1 MQWNHLLA
9 GSLLL
14 ILASL
19 TGAEY
24 LGTTISTDGV
34 VILTGSDQDG
44 NGSVASRIMAIGTS
58 ELSRIIGDEG
68 GIGMTVQGRGP
79 LLFSDHTTGTTPTQ
93 LGQAC
98 VFLTPD
104 RINADSRANL
114 DASGILSSGIYAMT
128 RVPGRG
134 ISGETLVNGSGIMLL
149 RSGSDGNRT
158 TRSTGFVSGNMTLH
172 DLTRY

>member
-34 VILTGSDQDG
+34 VMLTGSDQDG
-44 NGSVASRIMAIGTS
+44 NGSFASRIMAVGAS

-68 GIGMTVQGRGP
+68 GIGMTVQGNGP
-79 LLFSDHTTGTTPTQ
+79 LLFSDHTTGTTPAQ

-104 RINADSRANL
+104 RINADSHTVL
-114 DASGILSSGIYAMT
+114 EASGILGHGTYAMT
-128 RVPGRG
+128 RMPGSG
-134 ISGETLVNGSGIMLL
+134 LTGETQVNGSGIMLL
-149 RSGSDGNRT
+149 RSGSYGNKT
-158 TRSTGFVSGNMTLH
+158 TRSTGFVSGNMTLY

>member
-14 ILASL
+14 ILASF

-34 VILTGSDQDG
+34 VMLTGSDEIS
-44 NGSVASRIMAIGTS
+44 NGSAVSRIMAVGTS
-58 ELSRIIGDEG
+58 ELSRFIGDDG

-79 LLFSDHTTGTTPTQ
+79 LLFSDHTTGTVSYPSD
-93 LGQAC
+93 LAC

-104 RINADSRANL
+104 RINADNRAEL
-114 DASGILSSGIYAMT
+114 DASGILNSGIYTIT
-128 RVPGRG
+128 RMPGSG
-134 ISGETLVNGSGIMLL
+134 LSGETLVNGTGIMLFG
-149 RSGSDGNRT
+149 SGADGNRT
-158 TRSTGFVSGNMTLH
+158 TRSAGFVSGNMTLH